1 MRRAHLVLTPCFGK
15 AVRFGFSIAVPLR
28 FFAVFALVAYYLES
42 LFPEL
47 LRSVCRGRPST
58 KRLVGLGTRS
68 FLWVI
73 DPMSLV
79 LVSSL
84 CLGTRSCLWVI
95 DPLSMVLASKRCL
108 GTRSF
113 LWVIDPTTSKPC
125 VPERLGTRSFLW
137 VIDPVFPPPL
147 LMSRLGTRTF
157 LWVIYVRQDGCP
169 S

>member
-73 DPMSLV
+73 DP
-79 LVSSL
+79 
-84 CLGTRSCLWVI
+84 
-95 DPLSMVLASKRCL
+95 
-108 GTRSF
+108 
-113 LWVIDPTTSKPC
+113 TTSKPC

>member
-73 DPMSLV
+73 DP
-79 LVSSL
+79 
-84 CLGTRSCLWVI
+84 
-95 DPLSMVLASKRCL
+95 
-108 GTRSF
+108 
-113 LWVIDPTTSKPC
+113 
-125 VPERLGTRSFLW
+125 
-137 VIDPVFPPPL
+137 VFPPPL

>member
-73 DPMSLV
+73 DLIE
-79 LVSSL
+79 
-84 CLGTRSCLWVI
+84 LGDKTFGS
-95 DPLSMVLASKRCL
+95 L